1 MSVTGWFVMALQSAR
16 MAGIEVP
23 SHVFEKIEMFLDS
36 VQRADPNGYDV
47 GSRYAYRP
55 TDGATL
61 TLSAEGLLCRQYLG
75 WPRDDPRLAAGVE
88 YLLGNLPEWDKRNV
102 YYWYY
107 ATQVLHHME
116 GKPWRT
122 WNEVMRKLLPER
134 QITRGR
140 ERGSWDPRGDRWG
153 DSGGRL
159 YVTCLS
165 IYTLEVYYRHLP
177 LYRTGLF
184 ENVR

>member
-1 MSVTGWFVMALQSAR
+1 
-16 MAGIEVP
+16 
-23 SHVFEKIEMFLDS
+23 
-36 VQRADPNGYDV
+36 
-47 GSRYAYRP
+47 
-55 TDGATL
+55 
-61 TLSAEGLLCRQYLG
+61 LG
-75 WPRDDPRLAAGVE
+75 WPRDDPRLGAGVE
-88 YLLGNLPEWDKRNV
+88 YLVANLPEWNDRNV

-116 GKPWRT
+116 GKPWQA
-122 WNEVMRKLLPER
+122 WNEEMRKILPEH

-153 DSGGRL
+153 DAGGRL

-177 LYRTGLF
+177 LYRKGLF